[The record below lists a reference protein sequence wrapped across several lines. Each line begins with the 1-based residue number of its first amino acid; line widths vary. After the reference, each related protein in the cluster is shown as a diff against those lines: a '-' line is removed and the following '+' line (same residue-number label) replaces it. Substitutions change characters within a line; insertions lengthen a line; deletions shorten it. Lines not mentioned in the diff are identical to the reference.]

1 MKWDYY
7 KIWFTI
13 AYYLTIQR
21 VFMNKIMIKIYSIL
35 FQVIKVISGDK
46 QDLVLENLALRQQ
59 LAIYQKKNTK
69 INKK

>member
-1 MKWDYY
+1 
-7 KIWFTI
+7 
-13 AYYLTIQR
+13 
-21 VFMNKIMIKIYSIL
+21 MNKIMIKIYSIL
-35 FQVIKVISGDK
+35 FQVIKVISGDR